1 MTALQVGSFPTLSSS
16 PSRSKSWPCANK
28 FHAAR
33 RLALV
38 ALALVLGVPCSTR
51 AAGPEGQLTWAVH
64 VTLAPTWFDP
74 AETSGI
80 ITPYMMLYAI
90 HDAMVKP
97 MPGNSLAPS
106 LAEIRHH

>member
-1 MTALQVGSFPTLSSS
+1 MVCLKISSRCK
-16 PSRSKSWPCANK
+16 SRPCATK
-28 FHAAR
+28 ARTAR
-33 RLALV
+33 RHFLTLV
-38 ALALVLGVPCSTR
+38 AIALTLGIPYSTTR

-80 ITPYMMLYAI
+80 ITPYMMLYAV

-97 MPGNSLAPS
+97 MPGNPTAPS
-106 LAEIRHH
+106 LAESWSV